1 MTRIRRRASVIVL
14 FAAALC
20 TFAEPNTARTVAVSD
35 AEELIRAIAPDRTIV
50 LEKGEYLLSSA
61 YGVASDYV
69 KWIEAGDGKELCL
82 SGLDN
87 VTIRGVDGARLV
99 SDSASASIVGVY
111 DSKSVAFDNVAFAR
125 LTPGGSE
132 ASAGSFYAEAVSGLV
147 LDRCAFEGSTT
158 TAVELWGCE
167 DVSIRRCDISGATS
181 GALSA
186 SIIGGLVLS
195 ASRVSG
201 CAGYPLLYFDE
212 SGGAVVEGTRF
223 EGNKGGTFVE
233 VRAEDQGADTVRFAD
248 CVFDG
253 NEVDYFSGS
262 EILPS
267 TESCHFAGNS
277 FAADWA
283 TESVAP
289 AGEKEYSPAKEEPR
303 WYEHSS
309 GLSFSYPAEWK
320 IVEYDRESRVGVF
333 APDGESLI
341 LFLVAYHV
349 PANVDPA
356 AATKAAVVRL
366 FADSAIA
373 LAKRLKEG
381 TGITLAIEADGEPY
395 TGNELL
401 SADYRGWAT
410 KGQGER
416 AAVRARFIASEGL
429 VCAMVGIAADPSS
442 LETESEIDGIFSS
455 IVRTTTRD
463 GE

>member
-1 MTRIRRRASVIVL
+1 MTRIRRRASATAL

-20 TFAEPNTARTVAVSD
+20 AFAEPNSARTIVVSD
-35 AEELIRAIAPDRTIV
+35 AGELIRAIAPGRTLV
-50 LEKGEYLLSSA
+50 LEKGDYLLSSA
-61 YGVASDYV
+61 YGVASEYA
-69 KWIEAGDGKELCL
+69 KWVEAGDGRELCL
-82 SGLDN
+82 SGLEN

-111 DSKSVAFDNVAFAR
+111 DSKGVAFDNIAFAR

-147 LDRCAFEGSTT
+147 LDHCAFEGSTT

-186 SIIGGLVLS
+186 SIVGALVLS

-223 EGNKGGTFVE
+223 EGNKGGTLVE
-233 VRAEDQGADTVRFAD
+233 VRAEDEGADTVRFAG

-253 NEVDYFSGS
+253 NDVDYFSGS
-262 EILPS
+262 EILPA
-267 TESCHFAGNS
+267 TESCSFVGNS

-289 AGEKEYSPAKEEPR
+289 ASAKEYSAAEEEPR

-320 IVEYDRESRVGVF
+320 IVEYDRESRAGVF
-333 APDGESLI
+333 APDGESLA
-341 LFLVAYHV
+341 LFLAAYRI
-349 PANVDPA
+349 PANVDLATA
-356 AATKAAVVRL
+356 AKAAVAKL
-366 FADSAIA
+366 FADSAVA

-381 TGITLAIEADGEPY
+381 TGIALAIEADGEPY
-395 TGNELL
+395 TDNELF
-401 SADYRGWAT
+401 SADYKGRAT

-416 AAVRARFIASEGL
+416 AAVRVRFVASEGL
-429 VCAMVGIAADPSS
+429 VCAMVGIAADSSS
-442 LETESEIDGIFSS
+442 LETESEIDGIFAS
-455 IVRTTTRD
+455 IVRTKAHE